1 MDHGHVPPVLTV
13 LVVLAGGLVVA
24 ASSEFAKAA
33 TGDSPDVWVAATR
46 SMLACTATA
55 VNDDPSLA
63 DLVLE
68 TLIHPRADGSLPDAC
83 YRMEPGDVFILDDQ
97 HTAAETRIF
106 VKLWSPV
113 CSSGC
118 LPSMVPVYAPP
129 RRLVG
134 AYLRVLPDAPDW

>member
-1 MDHGHVPPVLTV
+1 MVHGHMAPVLTV
-13 LVVLAGGLVVA
+13 LVGLAGGLVVA
-24 ASSEFAKAA
+24 TSPEFAKAA

-46 SMLACTATA
+46 SMLACTA

-83 YRMEPGDVFILDDQ
+83 YRMEPGDVFKLEDGQ
-97 HTAAETRIF
+97 TAAETEIF

>member
-1 MDHGHVPPVLTV
+1 MVHVHVP
-13 LVVLAGGLVVA
+13 LVRALLVAVA
-24 ASSEFAKAA
+24 ASLVAAASPELAKAA
-33 TGDSPDVWVAATR
+33 AGDSPDVWVAATR
-46 SMLACTATA
+46 SMLACTA
-55 VNDDPSLA
+55 VNDDRSLA

-68 TLIHPRADGSLPDAC
+68 TLIHPRTDGNLPEAC
-83 YRMEPGDVFILDDQ
+83 YMMAPGDVFILDDEQ
-97 HTAAETRIF
+97 TAAETEIF